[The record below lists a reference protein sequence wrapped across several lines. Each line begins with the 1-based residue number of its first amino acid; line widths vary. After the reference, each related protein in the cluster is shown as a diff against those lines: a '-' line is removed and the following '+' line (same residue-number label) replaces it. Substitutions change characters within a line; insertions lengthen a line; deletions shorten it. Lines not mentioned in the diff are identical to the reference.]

1 MIQLTY
7 LCYNSYGIS
16 LSTYRCLST
25 EQQERRM
32 TMTFYNK
39 ELQYRVTLNTD
50 LNLFVV
56 FDKEDSNRVA
66 TGVTIEQAVQELKK
80 SA

>member
-1 MIQLTY
+1 MKQDV
-7 LCYNSYGIS
+7 
-16 LSTYRCLST
+16 
-25 EQQERRM
+25 
-32 TMTFYNK
+32 
-39 ELQYRVTLNTD
+39 QYRVTLNTE

-56 FDKEDSNRVA
+56 FDKSDSNHVA

>member
-1 MIQLTY
+1 
-7 LCYNSYGIS
+7 
-16 LSTYRCLST
+16 
-25 EQQERRM
+25 
-32 TMTFYNK
+32 MTFYNK

-66 TGVTIEQAVQELKK
+66 TGVTIEQAVQELKNPHRSENLEWTIATLVHNK
-80 SA
+80 TPT